1 MLDVE
6 IGLVLEEKLNFDQF
20 FLRFNVKKKIYAKRI
35 FYRTFSI

>member
-6 IGLVLEEKLNFDQF
+6 IGLVLGEKLNFDQF
-20 FLRFNVKKKIYAKRI
+20 FLRFNVKKKIYAKII